1 MNDVTYMKHWITK
14 LGLFSVWDKF
24 PIAITHTHTHSDD
37 KHRKILDHW
46 LCNKRLLENIEDAG
60 ILDLIDNTSDHVPI
74 MLKLKVDNI
83 FARNKP
89 NVSIP
94 PKRPAWYKASETE
107 KNGFTELVLGLS
119 IGLFNCYRCFTIF

>member
-1 MNDVTYMKHWITK
+1 M
-14 LGLFSVWDKF
+14 
-24 PIAITHTHTHSDD
+24 
-37 KHRKILDHW
+37 DHW

-89 NVSIP
+89 NASIP

-107 KNGFTELVLGLS
+107 KDAFTELVHNKVEDIIKCNMIKFLDILS
-119 IGLFNCYRCFTIF
+119 Y